1 MITLAGILGIKSTQN
16 VSRKL
21 FYGLNSLQ
29 HRGQEGC
36 GIAVNTGEDIVRV
49 RHSGLVIDS
58 MKEDILDSTTGNIGI
73 GNVRYAMASTSV
85 NATGEPFF
93 GFTKGEK
100 LSIVNDGSLINH
112 QLLRTRLE
120 EEGMMFQTN
129 SDTEVILYLIA
140 RYYDGDIIKA
150 VKKAASYLEGAYS
163 FILMYQDKLIAVRD
177 PNGFRPLVMGHKN
190 GEYIFASENA
200 AGDILGMTFDRD
212 VTPGEI
218 VVTGENG
225 FVSHRLKDKEEK
237 HSFCIF
243 EHVYLARND
252 ANLEEVNA
260 YLFRWRTGK
269 ILYEESPVDVDLVV
283 PVPDSGYPA
292 AIGYSQAS
300 AIPLGEGLVKNRYM
314 GRTFIKPTQEER
326 EIAVR
331 LKLNP
336 QYHVVKGKKIVLV
349 DDSIVRGTTSRNLIQ
364 NLRDAG
370 ATEVHVRITSPPVEY
385 PCYYGIDTPSRN
397 NLIASQHSVEEI
409 KEIIGADSLS
419 FISLDGLYRA
429 SDLENRDIF
438 CNACFTGNYN
448 VDPCLL

>member
-1 MITLAGILGIKSTQN
+1 MSGILGIRSEGN
-16 VSRKL
+16 VGRKL

-36 GIAVNTGEDIVRV
+36 GIAINTGEDVVR
-49 RHSGLVIDS
+49 RRGAGLVMDAIT
-58 MKEDILDSTTGNIGI
+58 EDMINEMVGNVGI
-73 GNVRYAMASTSV
+73 ANVRYAMAINAV

-100 LSIVNDGSLINH
+100 LAIVNDGSLINH
-112 QLLRTRLE
+112 QILRTRLE
-120 EEGMMFQTN
+120 EEGMMFQST

-140 RYYDGDIIKA
+140 RYYNGDIIAAIQKA
-150 VKKAASYLEGAYS
+150 TSYLKGAYS
-163 FILMYQDKLIAVRD
+163 FILMYRDKLIAVRD
-177 PNGFRPLVMGHKN
+177 PNGFRPLVLGRGE
-190 GEYIFASENA
+190 GEYFFASENS
-200 AGDILGMTFDRD
+200 AGDILGMHFERD
-212 VTPGEI
+212 VEPGEI
-218 VVTGENG
+218 VVMDQDG
-225 FVSHRLKDKEEK
+225 FESYYMEEK
-237 HSFCIF
+237 ARHTFCIF

-252 ANLEEVNA
+252 ANLEDVNA
-260 YLFRWRTGK
+260 YLFRWRSGK

-292 AIGYSQAS
+292 AMGYSQAS
-300 AIPLGEGLVKNRYM
+300 GIPLGEGLVKNRYM

-349 DDSIVRGTTSRNLIQ
+349 DDSIVRGTTSKNLIK

-370 ATEVHVRITSPPVEY
+370 AVEVHMRLTSPPVEY
-385 PCYYGIDTPSRN
+385 PCYYGIDTPSRR
-397 NLIASQHSVEEI
+397 NLIAANHSVEEI
-409 KEIIGADSLS
+409 REMIGADSLA
-419 FISLDGLYRA
+419 FISLEGLYAA
-429 SDLENRDIF
+429 SNREDKHVF
-438 CNACFTGNYN
+438 CDACFTGNYS

>member
-58 MKEDILDSTTGNIGI
+58 MKEDVLDSTTGNIGI

-225 FVSHRLKDKEEK
+225 FV
-237 HSFCIF
+237 
-243 EHVYLARND
+243 
-252 ANLEEVNA
+252 
-260 YLFRWRTGK
+260 
-269 ILYEESPVDVDLVV
+269 
-283 PVPDSGYPA
+283 
-292 AIGYSQAS
+292 
-300 AIPLGEGLVKNRYM
+300 
-314 GRTFIKPTQEER
+314 
-326 EIAVR
+326 
-331 LKLNP
+331 
-336 QYHVVKGKKIVLV
+336 
-349 DDSIVRGTTSRNLIQ
+349 
-364 NLRDAG
+364 
-370 ATEVHVRITSPPVEY
+370 
-385 PCYYGIDTPSRN
+385 
-397 NLIASQHSVEEI
+397 
-409 KEIIGADSLS
+409 
-419 FISLDGLYRA
+419 
-429 SDLENRDIF
+429 
-438 CNACFTGNYN
+438 
-448 VDPCLL
+448 